1 MKIESKKE
9 ILFAKKFAEK
19 INFDLTIKKHSTQ
32 NFKNPLLTSNLKSIY
47 QIYYKKLSKNFNL
60 FFIENNQKWF
70 LGLKPKD
77 NNVRN
82 LYQKTCLT
90 GSVYIQKI
98 SFEEKH
104 GDTTELYFFKTNSN
118 PNVLTDEERTYFD
131 F

>member
-1 MKIESKKE
+1 MPFFKE
-9 ILFAKKFAEK
+9 F
-19 INFDLTIKKHSTQ
+19 
-32 NFKNPLLTSNLKSIY
+32 SNLFQSILSND
-47 QIYYKKLSKNFNL
+47 YKKLSKNFNL